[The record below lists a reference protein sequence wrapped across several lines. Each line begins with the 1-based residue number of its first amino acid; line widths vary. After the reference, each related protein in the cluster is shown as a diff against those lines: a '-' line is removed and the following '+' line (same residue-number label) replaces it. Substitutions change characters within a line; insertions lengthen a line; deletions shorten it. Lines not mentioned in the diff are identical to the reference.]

1 MEPVACLH
9 RHIKENT
16 MRKPFTLLI
25 ALLLTACAPRL
36 IPAPEPTPIP
46 PALQMDTPTPA
57 PDPIQDDIIR
67 LAISDLAARLSID
80 PELVHIIS
88 AESTLWPDSS
98 LGCPQPG
105 EAYAQVL
112 TEGVLIQLEADDQIY
127 EYHTDTGAQLILCD
141 VSNLPTFPVTPGEID
156 DGKPWMP
163 VD

>member
-1 MEPVACLH
+1 
-9 RHIKENT
+9 
-16 MRKPFTLLI
+16 
-25 ALLLTACAPRL
+25 
-36 IPAPEPTPIP
+36 
-46 PALQMDTPTPA
+46 MDTPTPA